1 MSGRCTTV
9 VNLPAIFESM
19 GEALDEMARE
29 NPTLSLASVIDRIG
43 EDMAQIVS
51 ITQGNGGMMKE
62 LHDAAWSLAVVSVLH
77 FSMVQANIEHTMR
90 LLPVNLNK
98 GTMH

>member
-1 MSGRCTTV
+1 MSGSFTTV

-19 GEALDEMARE
+19 GEALDDMAKK
-29 NPTLSLASVIDRIG
+29 NPTLSLASVIDRIS
-43 EDMAQIVS
+43 EDMAQIVG

-62 LHDAAWSLAVVSVLH
+62 LHDAAWSLAVASVLH

>member
-1 MSGRCTTV
+1 MSGSCTAV

-19 GEALDEMARE
+19 GEALDDMAKK

-77 FSMVQANIEHTMR
+77 FSMVQASIAHTMR
-90 LLPVNLNK
+90 MMPVSLNK
-98 GTMH
+98 GMMH